1 MSDGGSSMAFTNT
14 AFTSPAFASST
25 EAKSAWSGR
34 LRGMTGRIDSFFL
47 PLETVFLT
55 TGSRLRE
62 LYATVTQLSGNID
75 AAGALFSS
83 GDMTEMLS
91 GLTEAA
97 RHIDTMRRQRGGLA
111 ATLQEMIAD
120 TDAIAGSL
128 GALHRIMTQVQV
140 LAINAKI
147 EASQLV
153 STGIDFSVFTRDIA
167 HLAKSGEHTIAEVR
181 QELGSLR
188 AAAAQAQ
195 AIQHQFETRELP
207 ELDALS
213 EQLAAS
219 IQGLRH
225 SQGRAEQ
232 GAREIPQR
240 LRALFGAITR
250 LVSDLQVYD
259 TTRQRLEH
267 VEHALTLT
275 ADMIDADD
283 ASGMDAQQQRVFVN
297 GIADLQSL
305 QLVHA
310 SDHYHKAVSDVGQS
324 VATMARGVPDV
335 AELCRQA
342 FGSGE
347 TGSLQEIDR
356 NLEKASQVFANFIVT
371 REQATASLDRV
382 VQATSRA
389 SDLMR
394 SLNSVNGDM
403 RLMGLNAAIKCGNMG
418 SVGRA
423 LSVIAQELQ
432 AFANLTG
439 ERVQAVAGC
448 LGHISGSAGNI
459 VNTGTHRAG
468 EIDVEALKRDIDQV
482 VANLHLTGSGLTQT
496 LDAIAAHCES
506 VVCQTRI
513 LDEGFSGKAE
523 CRQAMDD
530 GVRELK
536 ALAADSNPGLS
547 GAALEEARR
556 DVLAFTESH
565 YTMASE
571 RSIHGA
577 AIDGHQAVSLLTGAD
592 VAASGGGEQ
601 EPDIDDLLF

>member
-1 MSDGGSSMAFTNT
+1 MSDGGSSMGVRNQ
-14 AFTSPAFASST
+14 PST
-25 EAKSAWSGR
+25 KSAWTGR
-34 LRGMTGRIDSFFL
+34 LRAMTGRIDSFFL

-55 TGSRLRE
+55 TGARLRE
-62 LYATVTQLSGNID
+62 LYGTVTQLSGNID
-75 AAGALFSS
+75 TSGALFSAD
-83 GDMTEMLS
+83 DMTEMLS

-97 RHIDTMRRQRGGLA
+97 RHIDVMRQQRGGLA
-111 ATLQEMIAD
+111 ATLQDMIAD
-120 TDAIAGSL
+120 TDAIDHSL
-128 GALHRIMTQVQV
+128 GTLHRIMNQVQV

-167 HLAKSGEHTIAEVR
+167 RLAKSGEQTIAEVR
-181 QELGSLR
+181 QEMNGLR

-195 AIQHQFETRELP
+195 ALQHQFETRELP

-213 EQLAAS
+213 EQLSAS
-219 IQGLRH
+219 INGLRH
-225 SQGRAEQ
+225 SQERAGR
-232 GAREIPQR
+232 GAREIPER
-240 LRALFGAITR
+240 LRTLFGAITR

-267 VEHALTLT
+267 VEHALALT

-310 SDHYHKAVSDVGQS
+310 SDHYHKAVSDVGHN
-324 VATMARGVPDV
+324 VAAMARGVPEV

-347 TGSLQEIDR
+347 TGSLQEIDS
-356 NLEKASQVFANFIVT
+356 NLEKASQVFTKFIAT
-371 REQATASLDRV
+371 REQAAASLDRV
-382 VQATSRA
+382 VQATVRA

-418 SVGRA
+418 PVGRA

-448 LGHISGSAGNI
+448 LGKISRSAADI
-459 VNTGTHRAG
+459 VGADKNRAG

-482 VANLHLTGSGLTQT
+482 VANLHLTGNGLTQT
-496 LDAIAAHCES
+496 LDAIAVNCES
-506 VVCQTRI
+506 VVAQTRAI
-513 LDEGFSGKAE
+513 DEGFSGKAE
-523 CRQAMDD
+523 CRQAMAD
-530 GVRELK
+530 GVHELN
-536 ALAADSNPGLS
+536 ALAADSDPGLS

-577 AIDGHQAVSLLTGAD
+577 ALDGHQAISLLTGAD
-592 VAASGGGEQ
+592 VSAGDPSAAHGEEQ